1 MTNLEE
7 KSVIIR
13 IIKFYQY
20 EYEFDRF
27 LSEDVKLIEEKNST
41 FITNLIKINY
51 LIVLEYIRRKKFTQV
66 IKNSLKL
73 AK

>member
-1 MTNLEE
+1 M
-7 KSVIIR
+7 
-13 IIKFYQY
+13 
-20 EYEFDRF
+20 F

-51 LIVLEYIRRKKFTQV
+51 LIVLEYICRKKFTQV

>member
-1 MTNLEE
+1 M
-7 KSVIIR
+7 
-13 IIKFYQY
+13 
-20 EYEFDRF
+20 F
-27 LSEDVKLIEEKNST
+27 LSEHVKLIEEKNST

-51 LIVLEYIRRKKFTQV
+51 LIVLEYIRRKEFTQV